1 MNDNLKE
8 IIKNESNR
16 FFSDFNNHKMSNAVF
31 YRIRNHY
38 KEENRKKFI
47 KSGIGFNYAVLSRI
61 PVILACFVL
70 LITSAFLLKD
80 KALYENEKDDMLGK
94 PVSQQK
100 INDSSFKDNWIT
112 FFKIN
117 KPDKFL
123 QDNLL
128 AVLWETGKNGDYHM
142 AYSSMFE
149 NSSKPEPVRII
160 DFNDE
165 QPSMVIISTK
175 NPTKQYIHYRVV
187 GYSNSRII
195 ELMEQDYVTG
205 GEISVIDGVIKE
217 TRLMPNT
224 DFDENSGSYL
234 HQVVTYYIPYQINK
248 SGDIFTS
255 VQNLKINKG
264 DYIAVLG
271 NENTPVETL
280 NSDLL
285 IDWQPEN
292 ELFNYNNNMNT
303 KYFRTEN
310 AGQEE
315 IYIRPLNNSGQG
327 RKISVLI
334 Q

>member
-8 IIKNESNR
+8 IIKDESNR
-16 FFSDFNNHKMSNAVF
+16 FFSDFNNHKLSNAVF
-31 YRIRNHY
+31 YRIRNHNN
-38 KEENRKKFI
+38 ENRKKPV
-47 KSGIGFNYAVLSRI
+47 KSDIGFNYAVISRI
-61 PVILACFVL
+61 SVILASFVL
-70 LITSAFLLKD
+70 LIASAFLLSGKAIYKNDKD
-80 KALYENEKDDMLGK
+80 EMMGE
-94 PVSQQK
+94 PVSQQR
-100 INDSSFKDNWIT
+100 INFSDSGFEDSWIT

-117 KPDKFL
+117 KPDNVP
-123 QDNLL
+123 QNNLL
-128 AVLWETGKNGDYHM
+128 AVLWESGKNGDYQM

-165 QPSMVIISTK
+165 QPSMAVISTK
-175 NPTKQYIHYRVV
+175 NPEKQYIHYRVI
-187 GYSNSRII
+187 GYSDSRII
-195 ELMEQDYVTG
+195 AFMEQDYVTG

-217 TRLMPNT
+217 TRLLPENG
-224 DFDENSGSYL
+224 FYENSGGHL

-248 SGDIFTS
+248 SGDIFTT

-280 NSDLL
+280 NSNLL
-285 IDWQPEN
+285 IDWEPEN
-292 ELFNYNNNMNT
+292 ELNNYNMNT

-310 AGQEE
+310 SGEEE

-327 RKISVLI
+327 KKISVLI

>member
-31 YRIRNHY
+31 YRIRNHN
-38 KEENRKKFI
+38 KDNRKKFA
-47 KSGIGFNYAVLSRI
+47 KSDIGFNYTIVSSI
-61 PVILACFVL
+61 SVILTCFVF
-70 LITSAFLLKD
+70 LITSAFILSG
-80 KALYENEKDDMLGK
+80 KALYENEKNEIMGE
-94 PVSQQK
+94 PVSQQR
-100 INDSSFKDNWIT
+100 IIFSDSGLKDNWIT

-117 KPDKFL
+117 KPDKVL
-123 QDNLL
+123 QNNLL
-128 AVLWETGKNGDYHM
+128 AVLWETGKNGDYQM

-165 QPSMVIISTK
+165 QPSMAVISTK
-175 NPTKQYIHYRVV
+175 NPEKQYIHYRVI
-187 GYSNSRII
+187 GYSDSRII
-195 ELMEQDYVTG
+195 AFMEQDYVTG

-217 TRLMPNT
+217 TRLMPDT
-224 DFDENSGSYL
+224 GFYENSGSHL

-248 SGDIFTS
+248 SGDIFTT
-255 VQNLKINKG
+255 VQNLRIRKG
-264 DYIAVLG
+264 DFIAVLG

-285 IDWQPEN
+285 IDWEPEN
-292 ELFNYNNNMNT
+292 ELINYNMNT
-303 KYFRTEN
+303 KFFRTEN
-310 AGQEE
+310 SGQEE